1 MVRPVDLARLVDV
14 QLVVEGAVRGRSLLL
29 DRGERI
35 AVVLVDRDVFL
46 VATGRSERWTLL
58 AMAALDLIV
67 ESLLA
72 RLTLCRALVR
82 LRSSDA
88 RRAVR
93 LAFQGNGAH
102 GARFAR
108 VCATKGAAFYYNRF
122 YGRLGKGGAR

>member
-1 MVRPVDLARLVDV
+1 
-14 QLVVEGAVRGRSLLL
+14 
-29 DRGERI
+29 
-35 AVVLVDRDVFL
+35 
-46 VATGRSERWTLL
+46 
-58 AMAALDLIV
+58 MAALDLIV

-102 GARFAR
+102 GARLAGE
-108 VCATKGAAFYYNRF
+108 CAAKAATFDYDRF
-122 YGRLGKGGAR
+122 YGCLSKGGAR